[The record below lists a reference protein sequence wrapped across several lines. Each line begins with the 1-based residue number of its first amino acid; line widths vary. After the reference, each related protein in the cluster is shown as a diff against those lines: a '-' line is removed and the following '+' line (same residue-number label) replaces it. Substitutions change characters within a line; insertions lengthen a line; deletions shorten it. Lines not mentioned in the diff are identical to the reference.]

1 MSTAELQDYL
11 KTATGV
17 AKEAGEVVR
26 EAFYK
31 EKSLQTKSNYAD
43 LVTETDQAVEK
54 QIIYSLKEKYPTH
67 KFIGEESVAGGH
79 KTEWTDDPTW
89 IIDPI
94 DGTTN
99 FVHQIPHTCVC
110 IGLSIKK
117 QMVVG
122 VVYAPILN
130 EMYTGAKGQGAFCN
144 GERISTSQQND
155 LKQAI
160 IYLEGGSSRE
170 QDVLRRK
177 FNIYHKVVETTHGTR
192 TLGSAAMNMVNVAKG
207 SGDAYVEYGL
217 HIWDFAASGVILL
230 EAGGAMIDPAGG
242 PVDFLSR
249 RVLCAS
255 SQSLAD
261 QLSTTIPEHIEMERD

>member
-1 MSTAELQDYL
+1 MSTAEIQDYL
-11 KTATGV
+11 KTAIEV

-54 QIIYSLKEKYPTH
+54 QIINSFKEKYPTH

-130 EMYTGAKGQGAFCN
+130 EMYTGARGQGAFCN

-170 QDVLRRK
+170 PDVLRRK
-177 FNIYHKVVETTHGTR
+177 CNIYHKVLQTTRGTR

-217 HIWDFAASGVILL
+217 HIWDFAASGVILI
-230 EAGGAMIDPAGG
+230 EAGGAMIDPSGG

-249 RVLCAS
+249 RILCAS
-255 SQSLAD
+255 SQPLAD